1 MPVLDLSPTWTT
13 PLDRS
18 LLVDEGRVTCPRR
31 GLVDVERCLECEYLL
46 AVEGEWAA
54 RIVCAYPYSVSD
66 RVVDELASGRR
77 WSRTVIVE
85 TEVDVLEERPEELL
99 PGDVRPDAEPT
110 AEEDA
115 WRDDLLS
122 R

>member
-1 MPVLDLSPTWTT
+1 MPVLDPSFTWTT

-31 GLVDVERCLECEYLL
+31 GLVDVERCLECEFLL

-54 RIVCAYPYSVSD
+54 RIVCSYPYPVGE
-66 RVVDELASGRR
+66 RVAEELASGRR
-77 WSRTVIVE
+77 WSRTVV
-85 TEVDVLEERPEELL
+85 VDEELEGDEERPEELL
-99 PGDVRPDAEPT
+99 PGDVRPDAEPV
-110 AEEDA
+110 AEDDT
-115 WRDDLLS
+115 WQDDLLN